1 MKAPNVQPFQ
11 LPLPAWVLHPF
22 TALLIA
28 LMHVYLAAGHL
39 LKLSGGEMTWT
50 NIWKGFG
57 ALGGAYALAR
67 NLVMFGPPLSAT
79 LRAKEGAILGRFDIP
94 SPYSIAFDGANIWV
108 TGTPFVYELR
118 PSDGAEMGRF
128 RTPGSASV
136 GVAFDGANMWIAAP
150 FDNAIFKF

>member
-11 LPLPAWVLHPF
+11 LPLPAFVLHPF

-57 ALGGAYALAR
+57 ALGGAYVFAALASR
-67 NLVMFGPPLSAT
+67 GLVRRKEQQ
-79 LRAKEGAILGRFDIP
+79 LRTAH
-94 SPYSIAFDGANIWV
+94 
-108 TGTPFVYELR
+108 
-118 PSDGAEMGRF
+118 
-128 RTPGSASV
+128 
-136 GVAFDGANMWIAAP
+136 
-150 FDNAIFKF
+150 